1 MRILFLSPYY
11 GSRVASSYLGK
22 NRNQAFADAGFEMIA
37 YAPTPSRGLSEE
49 TIRHYR
55 TIKKETNYDGKQV
68 VHLFWMFKEGKNPVG
83 RALRYTLTAII
94 HFLKGSFAK
103 DAKTCNIMFILSTP
117 PIQGAMAALVK
128 KVRHIPLIYNLQDI
142 FPDSLV
148 GTGLAKKGGL
158 LWKIGRVIE
167 NFTYRNADKIIV
179 ISEDFK
185 RNIMA
190 KGVPEEKIEVIYNWV
205 DEEAVVDVPRAEN
218 KLFDKYGLDRDQFY
232 VTYNGNIGLTQNMDM
247 LLEVARELQQSC
259 GSDAATQQLGMVKN
273 GSDAALQQLAA
284 VKNGL
289 NNPNLSEPLQTPHNP
304 SEPLQTPH
312 NPSEPLQTPHNP
324 SEPLQTPHHRSI
336 HFVLVG
342 EGAYKAEVER
352 RIKEQGITNV
362 TMLPFQPYEDISHVF
377 SLGDVSL
384 VISKPGVGANSVP
397 SKTWSIMSA
406 SRPVLANFDENE
418 LKTIIADH
426 HCGIF
431 TKAGDKEAFKAAIL
445 ELYHHPELCRE
456 YGKNGRQF
464 VMDNLTK
471 EVGTRKY
478 VEVVKAVAEHSSSKS

>member
-1 MRILFLSPYY
+1 MS
-11 GSRVASSYLGK
+11 
-22 NRNQAFADAGFEMIA
+22 
-37 YAPTPSRGLSEE
+37 
-49 TIRHYR
+49 
-55 TIKKETNYDGKQV
+55 KETKIQYAKKRTEILYDGKLTIIRFR
-68 VHLFWMFKEGKNPVG
+68 LFSEGKNPLI
-83 RALRYTLTAII
+83 RALRYLLSCII
-94 HFLKGSFAK
+94 QFLKCLFAEK
-103 DAKTCNIMFILSTP
+103 PKYPCILFVVSTP

-167 NFTYRNADKIIV
+167 DFTYRNADKIIV

-205 DEEAVVDVPRAEN
+205 DEEAVVDVPRSEN

-259 GSDAATQQLGMVKN
+259 GSDAALQQLG
-273 GSDAALQQLAA
+273 A

-289 NNPNLSEPLQTPHNP
+289 NSSNPSELLQTPHNP
-304 SEPLQTPH
+304 SEPLITPH
-312 NPSEPLQTPHNP
+312 NPSA
-324 SEPLQTPHHRSI
+324 PLQTPHHRSI

-342 EGAYKAEVER
+342 EGAYKAEVEK

-431 TKAGDKEAFKAAIL
+431 TKAGDKESFKAAIL